1 MGRAAPTPGAGLA
14 AAAAVDRT
22 FRSEGG
28 VILASLIRVVRDFQV
43 AEDAL
48 SEAVESALVRW
59 NVDGIP
65 ANPGAWLTRAAR
77 NKAIDRLRRGR
88 TRGDKAP
95 ILAELARL
103 QADEHRAR
111 TAPDARVIAGQE
123 VQDDRLRLIFTCCHP
138 ALAPEARVALTLS
151 TLGGLTADEIARAF
165 LVKRT
170 TLQQR
175 LVRAKQKI
183 KQAGIPYRV
192 PGPAELPERLGG
204 VLAVLYLVFNEGYA
218 SGGAHL
224 VRADLCVEAIR
235 LVRLVDRLLP
245 GEPEVLGLLALML
258 LQDSRR
264 AARLDSAGELILLED
279 QDRSRWDAE
288 SIVEGTEL
296 VERAL
301 RLGRVGPYQ
310 VQAAIA
316 AVHAGAATAADTDW
330 AQIAGLYALLHGMT
344 GSPVVALN
352 RAVAVAEAG
361 SVQDALAM
369 VDALVAEGSLDGY
382 HLLHVAR
389 ADFLRRLDRTTEAA
403 ASYEAALALAVNPA
417 ERRLLQRRLAELRT
431 A

>member
-1 MGRAAPTPGAGLA
+1 MYCP
-14 AAAAVDRT
+14 
-22 FRSEGG
+22 
-28 VILASLIRVVRDFQV
+28 
-43 AEDAL
+43 
-48 SEAVESALVRW
+48 
-59 NVDGIP
+59 
-65 ANPGAWLTRAAR
+65 
-77 NKAIDRLRRGR
+77 
-88 TRGDKAP
+88 
-95 ILAELARL
+95 
-103 QADEHRAR
+103 
-111 TAPDARVIAGQE
+111 
-123 VQDDRLRLIFTCCHP
+123 
-138 ALAPEARVALTLS
+138 
-151 TLGGLTADEIARAF
+151 F
-165 LVKRT
+165 L
-170 TLQQR
+170 
-175 LVRAKQKI
+175 
-183 KQAGIPYRV
+183 P
-192 PGPAELPERLGG
+192 
-204 VLAVLYLVFNEGYA
+204 
-218 SGGAHL
+218 
-224 VRADLCVEAIR
+224 IR

-369 VDALVAEGSLDGY
+369 VDGLVAEGSLDGY

-389 ADFLRRLDRTTEAA
+389 ADFLRRLERTTEAA
-403 ASYEAALALAVNPA
+403 ESYEAALALAVNPA